1 MKTYKKIGGVMV
13 PESSSIGEVV
23 PTDLSYCG
31 GSFASGTLLGND
43 AIQYPILSIAGT
55 LAAWKTSDTEITI
68 QETGQYQIFFLPP
81 QTATAVARKR
91 ATVIRIN
98 GNSIS
103 SEEIAAG
110 DNNENSSSASYTGIL
125 EAGYKLSFSTWL
137 YGSGNQ
143 AFNAGGSF
151 FLVRLTEKYPKVLYD
166 ATRMPQHFMGPPDT
180 DHADPTNHITTQ
192 TGSWTVDKPGYVKC
206 QFEALSYGSSTRR
219 ALARNGN
226 IFYRHDLTNSAAAT
240 VVVPHIE
247 VVPGDV
253 ITFDLTN
260 CTNPACYYVP
270 PLWMLPVFIT
280 GADLQSST
288 DPGKIDIDPNT
299 KVMAVNGVPEA
310 DFDHPD
316 PSVSFT
322 GPFVTPKTGFYY
334 ININPASGT
343 STARLTIQGNIVAA
357 AYGNGSWFGVIEA
370 GKTVDRIESFSPNSN
385 YIFYPIKWV
394 K

>member
-1 MKTYKKIGGVMV
+1 VNAAIPADYWNATYEWIELPQTRWTCPEDGKYLLVGRFNFGGTGSEIV
-13 PESSSIGEVV
+13 EA
-23 PTDLSYCG
+23 
-31 GSFASGTLLGND
+31 GSFYKNGSLTYNPVQGLRQGIEHGNWCQVYNLVAGNVIGIGISKKLQGPKGTSN
-43 AIQYPILSIAGT
+43 
-55 LAAWKTSDTEITI
+55 
-68 QETGQYQIFFLPP
+68 
-81 QTATAVARKR
+81 TAELVAV
-91 ATVIRIN
+91 
-98 GNSIS
+98 
-103 SEEIAAG
+103 
-110 DNNENSSSASYTGIL
+110 
-125 EAGYKLSFSTWL
+125 KLV
-137 YGSGNQ
+137 G
-143 AFNAGGSF
+143 
-151 FLVRLTEKYPKVLYD
+151 KYPKVLYD

-270 PLWMLPVFIT
+270 PLWMLPVFIN

-288 DPGKIDIDPNT
+288 DPGKVDIDPDT
-299 KVMAVNGVPEA
+299 KTMAVTGVPQA

-316 PSVSFT
+316 PSVAFT
-322 GPFVTPKTGFYY
+322 GSFVTQKTGFYY

-370 GKTVDRIESFSPNSN
+370 GKTVDRIEAFSPNSN